1 MLNEDSIEIRQQN
14 EVEALKAIFGD
25 ALEDLRGKPTWN
37 LWKPLD
43 IKIKL
48 TPQQGSSGVHEVH
61 ATVDLHIICSKKYP
75 NVIPQIK
82 LENGKGMSKNIIQNL
97 HNELEQQANS
107 LLGEVMIFEL
117 AQYTQSFLY
126 EHNKPGF
133 KSFYEEMLNRQKVEE
148 MQLEQAKQLERDRER
163 QVMLNEIQKR
173 KEMLKS
179 EFKLRRERFST
190 ENSEDSSDLSKNRSS
205 STSNNDE
212 LSCEHKGTQI
222 IEFSNNGLREIQRGR
237 CFNHVNEGYVTY
249 YNGLDIETGEL
260 LAVGEWIIPL
270 KNLNDVQIQRQVAS
284 IEQEMNYL
292 VKLKHYNIVHYLNM
306 KNQFHQSQNKIVVN
320 ILQEFVM
327 GLNCSSLLN
336 EEFPIDTDM
345 IRHISR
351 GVLCALE
358 FLHRNNVV
366 HREINKYSVHINSNG
381 MVKLGNYSIYKR
393 LTDLVTQT
401 QMLSTFNKKTDI
413 YQFGLLLISFIRGT
427 TVSDDKIEIPS
438 STQMDLHDF
447 LTRCIAKEE
456 KERFTAAQLLNHPF
470 LKVPLER
477 LSPQRNIDEFV
488 ATEGALPEPPLMDIR
503 TLSHSNSTGQSRVE
517 SEFEVMQW
525 IGKGAF
531 GDVLKVKNK
540 LDGGQYAIK
549 RIELNP
555 KNKQLNRKIT
565 REVKLLSKLNHE
577 NVVRYYNAWIE
588 TAIIDVDEDASSKTT
603 SSSNVSNFP
612 KIIHKKELT
621 FNNDIEILA
630 PPLKDVEWSISY
642 ESKSKPGALTEES
655 SDDDDEEQWGVML
668 NVDSSDSDSIEFERD
683 GLTVVESDSSN
694 NTNLVKEFVKI
705 ESPSKGREIQ
715 FMYIQMEFCEK
726 STLRTAID
734 SDLYLDKDRIWRLFR
749 EIIEGLAHIHQQGMI
764 HRDLKPVN
772 IFLDSNDH
780 VKIGDFGLA
789 TTNILG
795 KMGDLPNINKST
807 QEHEKIIWSPEAG
820 DGSLTTHVGTALY
833 TAPELTSTT
842 QKSYNQKVDIYSL
855 GIILFEMCYIPLNT
869 QMERM
874 KILTGL
880 RMKDIL
886 FPHDFKMKEYHKQEI
901 LIRWLL
907 NHDVLKRPTSQELL
921 QSELVPP
928 PVVEEE
934 KMREMFRHTLNNPQ
948 LKEYKYLVASCFQ
961 QPVTPAQDI
970 TYDMNLTVPNF
981 TKSLQIFHFVKETVK
996 NIFHLHG
1003 GQNLSTPLLLPKSA
1017 YYDGVESC
1025 VKLMTHSGSIISLP
1039 HDLRVSF
1046 ARYVAWNNITFLRRY
1061 SIERVYRE
1069 KKVFGFHPRE
1079 LYECAFDIVTPTAG
1093 NFLSDAELLF
1103 IVNQIINALPGLKN
1117 KNFYIRLNHA
1127 ALIKAILLHCG
1138 IKERHNEVC
1147 NILTDA
1153 KEGKVKFQIK
1163 THLISLGLSDN
1174 SIATLFNLVE
1184 MESSLPKVISAFQMI
1199 TKKKSSEASILA
1211 KQALQELKFIIQNA
1225 EALGVTINIVIAPGL
1240 IYNAQQYSG
1249 MMCQFVCELK
1259 KKRRRGGMD
1268 VLAAGGR
1275 YDKMIMNYRNIKE
1288 EANMLNKD
1296 IQQAAV
1302 GVSISLDKLIQ
1313 ALQEEGESESV
1324 NVSSLDAVVCSLS
1337 GKVSIKEKFRV
1348 LRDLWLAGIR
1358 CTLIEATNLEEIQE
1372 LRAELN
1378 SPHVIMLKDSDQ
1390 GMVRICTWDKDR
1402 FQEKSVNIQEIVE
1415 NMQKILRTSNDGSH
1429 EHVVPITNAKFE
1441 SRISSSYENNH
1452 EAIVSVL
1459 FVTSEKLPTNT
1470 RKRYENQIKSQL
1482 DGLFKRLSGEVI
1494 VLGLSIDAN
1503 IIRTLTSYLDFD
1515 TEQLY
1520 QKSLNIILDKYQKLK
1535 KTLIEICD
1543 EMYEIKLKRN
1553 NSILILY
1560 SISDNFYRII
1570 P

>member
-1 MLNEDSIEIRQQN
+1 MLNEDSIEIRQEN

-25 ALEDLRGKPTWN
+25 ALEDLRGEAAWN

-43 IKIKL
+43 VKIKL
-48 TPQQGSSGVHEVH
+48 TPQQGSSGVH
-61 ATVDLHIICSKKYP
+61 
-75 NVIPQIK
+75 
-82 LENGKGMSKNIIQNL
+82 
-97 HNELEQQANS
+97 
-107 LLGEVMIFEL
+107 
-117 AQYTQSFLY
+117 

-133 KSFYEEMLNRQKVEE
+133 KSFYEEMLNRQRTEE
-148 MQLEQAKQLERDRER
+148 IQLEQAKQLERNRER
-163 QVMLNEIQKR
+163 QVMLNEIEKR
-173 KEMLKS
+173 KEILKS
-179 EFKLRRERFST
+179 EFKLRRDRFST
-190 ENSEDSSDLSKNRSS
+190 EIPKTRVIYQKTGNEQSS
-205 STSNNDE
+205 STSINDE
-212 LSCEHKGTQI
+212 SSSCEHKGTQI

-237 CFNHVNEGYVTY
+237 CTSHVNEGNVTY

-260 LAVGEWIIPL
+260 FSVGEWIIYL
-270 KNLNDVQIQRQVAS
+270 KNSNDLQIHRQVAS

-292 VKLKHYNIVHYLNM
+292 VKLKHCNIVHYLNM
-306 KNQFHQSQNKIVVN
+306 KNQLHQDKNIIVVN
-320 ILQEFVM
+320 ILQEFIV
-327 GLNCSSLLN
+327 GLNCSSFFN
-336 EEFPIDTDM
+336 EEFPVDTDM
-345 IRHISR
+345 LRHIAK

-358 FLHRNNVV
+358 FLHRNNVI
-366 HREINKYSVHINSNG
+366 HREINKSSIYINSYG
-381 MVKLGNYSIYKR
+381 TVKLGNYSIYKR
-393 LTDLVTQT
+393 LTDLVAQS
-401 QMLSTFNKKTDI
+401 QMLNTFNKKTDI
-413 YQFGLLLISFIRGT
+413 YQFGTLLISFICGT
-427 TVSDDKIEIPS
+427 TNSEDTTKIPS
-438 STQMDLHDF
+438 SIQNDLHDF
-447 LTRCIAKEE
+447 LTRCMAKEE

-470 LKVPLER
+470 LKVPLEK
-477 LSPQRNIDEFV
+477 LSPQRNVDQFV
-488 ATEGALPEPPLMDIR
+488 ANQGVLPEPALMDIR
-503 TLSHSNSTGQSRVE
+503 SLSHSNSSGQSRVE

-588 TAIIDVDEDASSKTT
+588 SAIIDVDDDTSSKTT
-603 SSSNVSNFP
+603 TSSNVSNLP
-612 KIIHKKELT
+612 RVIRQKELT
-621 FNNDIEILA
+621 FNNDIEMLA

-642 ESKSKPGALTEES
+642 ESKSKPCALTEDS
-655 SDDDDEEQWGVML
+655 SDDDDEEEWGVML
-668 NVDSSDSDSIEFERD
+668 NVDSSDSESIEFERD
-683 GLTVVESDSSN
+683 GLTVVESDGSLNDSP
-694 NTNLVKEFVKI
+694 KEFVKI
-705 ESPSKGREIQ
+705 ESPIRGKEIQ

-734 SDLYLDKDRIWRLFR
+734 ADLYLDKDRIWRLFR

-795 KMGDLPNINKST
+795 KTGDLPNINKSM
-807 QEHEKIIWSPEAG
+807 QEAG
-820 DGSLTTHVGTALY
+820 DGSLTTHIGTALY

-855 GIILFEMCYIPLNT
+855 GIILFEMCYVPLKT

-874 KILTGL
+874 KVLTGL

-886 FPHDFKMKEYHKQEI
+886 FPSDFKYREYHKQET

-961 QPVTPAQDI
+961 QPTTPAQDI

-981 TKSLQIFHFVKETVK
+981 TKSLQTFHFVKETVK
-996 NIFHLHG
+996 N
-1003 GQNLSTPLLLPKSA
+1003 
-1017 YYDGVESC
+1017 GVVC
-1025 VKLMTHSGSIISLP
+1025 KI
-1039 HDLRVSF
+1039 R
-1046 ARYVAWNNITFLRRY
+1046 AWNNITFLRRY

-1079 LYECAFDIVTPTAG
+1079 LYECAFDIVTPTTG
-1093 NFLSDAELLF
+1093 NFVSDAEVLF
-1103 IVNQIINALPGLKN
+1103 IVNQIINSFPGLKN

-1138 IKERHNEVC
+1138 IKDRHNEVF

-1153 KEGKVKFQIK
+1153 KEGKVKLQIK
-1163 THLISLGLSDN
+1163 THLISMGLSDN

-1184 MESSLPKVISAFQMI
+1184 MENSLPKIVSAFQMI

-1211 KQALQELKFIIQNA
+1211 KQGLQELKMIIQNA
-1225 EALGVTINIVIAPGL
+1225 ETLGVTINIVIAPGL
-1240 IYNAQQYSG
+1240 IYNARQYSG

-1259 KKRRRGGMD
+1259 KKRRKGGMD

-1275 YDKMIMNYRNIKE
+1275 YDKMIMDYRNIKE
-1288 EANMLNKD
+1288 EANMLNKE
-1296 IQQAAV
+1296 IQQTAV
-1302 GVSISLDKLIQ
+1302 GISISLDKLLQ
-1313 ALQEEGESESV
+1313 ALQEEDESDFL
-1324 NVSSLDAVVCSLS
+1324 NVSSLDAVVCSLTT
-1337 GKVSIKEKFRV
+1337 KVSIKEKFRV
-1348 LRDLWLAGIR
+1348 LKDLWSAGIR
-1358 CTLIEATNLEEIQE
+1358 CTLIESTNLEEIQE

-1378 SPHVIMLKDSDQ
+1378 SPHIIMLKESEQ
-1390 GMVRICTWDKDR
+1390 GMVRICSWDKDR

-1415 NMQKILRTSNDGSH
+1415 NLQKVMRTSNESH
-1429 EHVVPITNAKFE
+1429 DHSVNSTNTKFE
-1441 SRISSSYENNH
+1441 GRLSNSYENNH
-1452 EAIVSVL
+1452 EAIVSIL
-1459 FVTSEKLPTNT
+1459 FVTSEKMSANA
-1470 RKRYENQIKSQL
+1470 RRRYENQIKSQL
-1482 DGLFKRLSGEVI
+1482 DGLFKRISGEVI
-1494 VLGLSIDAN
+1494 VLGLNVDSN
-1503 IIRTLTSYLDFD
+1503 IVRTLTSYLEFD
-1515 TEQLY
+1515 TEQHY
-1520 QKSLNIILDKYQKLK
+1520 HRSLQFILDRHQKQK
-1535 KTLIEICD
+1535 KNVIEICD
-1543 EMYEIKLKRN
+1543 ELYEIKLKRN

-1560 SISDNFYRII
+1560 CVSDNFYRII